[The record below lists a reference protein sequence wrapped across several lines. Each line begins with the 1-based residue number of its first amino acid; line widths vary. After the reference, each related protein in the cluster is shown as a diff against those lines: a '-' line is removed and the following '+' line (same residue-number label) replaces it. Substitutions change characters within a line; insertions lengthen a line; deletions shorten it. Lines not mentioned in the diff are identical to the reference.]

1 MEYKRPTSVDE
12 AVEMLDASKGMILA
26 GGTDACV
33 YMAEGIC
40 SPETLIDIGQLDALK
55 GIEIA
60 TYDGEK
66 MLRVGACTSIAD
78 VAASEALPRCLR
90 QGAQAVGSPQI
101 RNLGTIGG
109 NICNASPCG
118 DTLTP
123 LLALDARFVLRSA
136 AGTRTIRS
144 REFFT
149 GPKQTLLQP
158 DEILKFIEIP
168 LPACTWTSA
177 FRMIGNR
184 KGQAISQVN
193 AAAGFCINDGVVS
206 KVRVAVGSVAP
217 VPLRLEA
224 LEQSL
229 EGRGIDEINLEAI
242 QELVLEGI
250 RPIDDVRS
258 TATYRQDVTVA
269 LVFDCLMACANQAT
283 EAAGIEGAS
292 S

>member
-1 MEYKRPTSVDE
+1 MEYLRPSSVDE
-12 AVEMLDASKGMILA
+12 AVGLLDSSRGMVLA

-40 SPETLIDIGQLDALK
+40 SPETIIDIGHLDALR

-60 TYDGEK
+60 SSE
-66 MLRVGACTSIAD
+66 RVELIRIGACTTIAE
-78 VAASEALPRCLR
+78 VAASPVLPASLR

-109 NICNASPCG
+109 NVCNASPCG

-123 LLALDARFVLRSA
+123 LLTLDASFVLRSA
-136 AGTRTIRS
+136 QGTRAVQS

>member
-149 GPKQTLLQP
+149 GPKQTVLQP
-158 DEILKFIEIP
+158 NEILKFVEIP
-168 LPACTWTSA
+168 VPSCEWQSA

-193 AAAGFCINDGVVS
+193 AAVSVCVVDGRMAD
-206 KVRVAVGSVAP
+206 VRVAVGSVAP

-224 LEQSL
+224 LEESL
-229 EGRGIDEINLEAI
+229 SDQPIRGIG
-242 QELVLEGI
+242 LEGI
-250 RPIDDVRS
+250 RELILRGIAPIDDVRS
-258 TATYRQDVTVA
+258 TATYRQEVTVA
-269 LVFDCLMACANQAT
+269 LVFDALSACAEQA
-283 EAAGIEGAS
+283 EKAVGNEGAGS
-292 S
+292 